1 MIKSI
6 TEQLKKDLQKYESIP
21 ERIEVL
27 KDSYKGETCYIV
39 SAGPSLKNYEPE
51 YLKSKLENKLV
62 FTIKQSYLLL
72 KEICDFHILNFTNF
86 EPYQWSNETI
96 VAWEVFE
103 QYHPQMILENGFNV
117 DVMFPVIRN
126 HGTMDNTQAARL
138 DFDDF
143 TMDKTY
149 DRAWGPGLMYEMAIP
164 LAMFLGCKEIITVG
178 WDIGDISKFSG
189 DNQNEEQ
196 WQDHFYEGKSNIQYA
211 PTSMTKQEV
220 ELVTES
226 VSFVH
231 KWLKEKG
238 IDFKICSDRNPADK
252 SIPRV
257 EL

>member
-1 MIKSI
+1 MIKNI

-21 ERIEVL
+21 ERIEAL

-86 EPYQWSNETI
+86 EPYQWLNETI

-164 LAMFLGCKEIITVG
+164 FFTDRTYGVSPGITGLAQIKQGYDTSIEDVRNKVG
-178 WDIGDISKFSG
+178 YDHSYALALSKPS
-189 DNQNEEQ
+189 
-196 WQDHFYEGKSNIQYA
+196 S
-211 PTSMTKQEV
+211 
-220 ELVTES
+220 
-226 VSFVH
+226 
-231 KWLKEKG
+231 WLKMDLSIILGTIAVMFKG
-238 IDFKICSDRNPADK
+238 KGQ
-252 SIPRV
+252 
-257 EL
+257 